1 VAETNPA
8 LIRTVNFIQNSSQVI
23 GKVTSWL
30 ALFMMLLMTL
40 VVVLRYG
47 FNMGWIALQE
57 SVLYL
62 HAFVLMLG
70 MAYTLKND
78 EHVRVDIFYRGLSR
92 PKKNRINTLGHM
104 LFLIPTCVFIIYMSW
119 PYVAQ
124 SWMILEG
131 SQEAG
136 GLPLVFVL
144 KSLLI
149 VMPVLLLMQAVA
161 ELLLMKLG
169 LDKDES
175 HSEDHEQEV
184 L

>member
-1 VAETNPA
+1 MAETNPR
-8 LIRTVNFIQNSSQVI
+8 LIRAINFIQNTSQTI
-23 GKVTSWL
+23 GKLTSWL
-30 ALFMMLLMTL
+30 TLVMMLLMTL

-78 EHVRVDIFYRGLSR
+78 EHVRVDIFYRGLSK
-92 PKKNRINTLGHM
+92 PKQNKVNTLGHL

-119 PYVAQ
+119 PYVTQ

-136 GLPLVFVL
+136 GLPFVFVL

-149 VMPVLLLMQAVA
+149 IMPLLLVLQAIA
-161 ELLLMKLG
+161 ELIMMKLG
-169 LDKDES
+169 LTQK
-175 HSEDHEQEV
+175 HENHQEA